1 MSAMQDRES
10 GGSSAGRRMAVSIA
24 RYRSNE
30 PAVFRFTSLPVSM
43 AKEEARMGKLSF
55 IAVLASAMWAL
66 PASASD
72 AIPFKPEVTLA
83 QLLDLCAGPDCR
95 ERDRIY
101 RDDRNYYNWRY
112 YRGGT
117 CRDVEIREQRGG
129 EIVVRHVRRCD

>member
-1 MSAMQDRES
+1 
-10 GGSSAGRRMAVSIA
+10 
-24 RYRSNE
+24 
-30 PAVFRFTSLPVSM
+30 
-43 AKEEARMGKLSF
+43 MGKLLF
-55 IAVLASAMWAL
+55 IAAVASAMWAL
-66 PASASD
+66 PASAGD

-83 QLLDLCAGPDCR
+83 QLLDLCVGPDCR

-101 RDDRNYYNWRY
+101 RGDRNYYNWRY